1 MVAPTRMI
9 AVRLLG
15 EPELTG
21 WRGAKPFPRKGFLLL
36 AVLATAP
43 AHRLKRRDLASLL
56 WESTSSSVAMTN
68 LRQLLV
74 RIKPFLAAFDRLLV
88 LDSEHVAL
96 GEDRDVIDVC
106 AFKMAAKEAH
116 FEATPAG
123 LALYRGA
130 LLTGAD
136 EPGEQFLAWIATERT
151 ALHETYFPLASR
163 YLAELTRYGR
173 ASKLELTQFCSQMLA
188 LEPERE
194 ATYRTIMQA
203 FGHCGYFDEVDRH
216 HAALKEMLLRE
227 YGTTPAPETAMA
239 VRRIFSYRGASDAP
253 TPSQQSSPRLPK
265 IAFLAPR
272 FVGDQHHAIL
282 VRMLFEDIANEL
294 GCYQS
299 FLCLAPN
306 SSFASAH
313 DGGIPTDNSLLH
325 ADYTLSGFLRPD
337 NNRDEL
343 SLRLVNCASSEI
355 VWSGRFGVHPRDLL
369 KSFGQLSTRIAASLA
384 SALERDFPKAA
395 NRSGDPSAYF
405 HYLEGQRELTNCD
418 LAQLRRARRLFAK
431 SAALNPF
438 GAHAKARI
446 AQTLYLEWIQ
456 LGGNEPQLLSTANTL
471 ARSAVSANP
480 NDAIGHLMEA
490 TIALYQRDFEVCQ
503 KKFSDA
509 EDIAPNSPDLLIQHA
524 DALAHLGDGQAAWRR
539 YERALDLNPSPP
551 DHYWWAGAS
560 IAFCK
565 NDYPKV
571 ISICER
577 LRSKDSV
584 LGILGSS
591 HAFLGQMDE
600 ARAYGNRIKE
610 LYPGVS
616 AAERIKV
623 VPDRPREYQTRR
635 LDGLRMMGI
644 H

>member
-1 MVAPTRMI
+1 MVVPSTEI
-9 AVRLLG
+9 AVRLFG
-15 EPELTG
+15 EPELIG

-36 AVLATAP
+36 AVLSAVP
-43 AHRLKRRDLASLL
+43 ANRIKRRDLASLL

-74 RIKPFLAAFDRLLV
+74 RIKPFLAAFHRLLI
-88 LDSEHVAL
+88 LDAEHVAL
-96 GEDRDVIDVC
+96 GEERDIIDVC
-106 AFKMAAKEAH
+106 AFKAIAKQANLEDAS
-116 FEATPAG
+116 AG
-123 LALYRGA
+123 LSLYRGD
-130 LLTGAD
+130 LLAGVD
-136 EPGEQFLAWIATERT
+136 EPGEQFFSWIATERT
-151 ALHETYFPLASR
+151 ALHEAYFSLASR
-163 YLAELTRYGR
+163 YLGELTRYGR
-173 ASKLELTQFCSQMLA
+173 ASKQELTQLSGQMLA

-194 ATYRTIMQA
+194 ASYRTIMEA
-203 FGHCGYFDEVDRH
+203 FGHCGYFDEVERH
-216 HAALKEMLLRE
+216 HSALKEMLLHE
-227 YGTTPAPETAMA
+227 YGASPSTETAGA
-239 VRRIFSYRGASDAP
+239 IRRIFSYRGSSEP
-253 TPSQQSSPRLPK
+253 STPQTQAGARLPR
-265 IAFLAPR
+265 IAFFAPQ
-272 FVGDQHHAIL
+272 FVGAQHHVSL

-306 SSFASAH
+306 SSFTSPY
-313 DGGIPTDNSLLH
+313 DGGIPIDNSLLG
-325 ADYTLSGFLRPD
+325 ADYSLSGFLRPD
-337 NNRDEL
+337 SNGDEL
-343 SLRLVNCASSEI
+343 SLRFVSCTSNEI
-355 VWSGRFGVHPRDLL
+355 VWSGRFGVQPHDLL
-369 KSFGQLSTRIAASLA
+369 KSFGLLSARIAASLA

-405 HYLEGQRELTNCD
+405 HYLEGQRELANCD
-418 LAQLRRARRLFAK
+418 LAQLRRARRLFTK

-490 TIALYQRDFEVCQ
+490 TIALYQRDFEQCQ
-503 KKFSDA
+503 RKFSDA
-509 EDIAPNSPDLLIQHA
+509 ESIAPNSPDLLIQHA
-524 DALAHLGDGQAAWRR
+524 DALAHLGDCDGAWRR

-565 NDYPKV
+565 NDYQKV
-571 ISICER
+571 IGICER
-577 LRSKDSV
+577 LHSKDSV

-591 HAFLGQMDE
+591 HAFLGQMEE
-600 ARAYGNRIKE
+600 ARSFGNRIKE
-610 LYPGVS
+610 LYPGMT
-616 AAERIKV
+616 AADRIKV
-623 VPDRPREYQTRR
+623 VPDQPREYQTRR
-635 LDGLRMMGI
+635 LDGLRMMGV